1 MSLQKEPRVPLRRPD
16 ESLDRH
22 RVRQEAFFLVD
33 TLGETCKVVG
43 VKMVSVELVERE
55 RENEQLNETKKHPR
69 FIEQGACH
77 VCT

>member
-55 RENEQLNETKKHPR
+55 RK
-69 FIEQGACH
+69 
-77 VCT
+77 